1 MLTGYLLEIK
11 EVNPQ
16 EMLTACI
23 ESVVDTKH
31 LEEILYSCLK
41 EID

>member
-23 ESVVDTKH
+23 ESVVDTTH
-31 LEEILYSCLK
+31 LENVIYKCLTK
-41 EID
+41 S